1 MAVRYRRPS
10 PALGK
15 RRVEA
20 YVEFMAR
27 RRRNFCSVKPRTRVD
42 IVNLSASHVKERAC
56 GRIILVAIRRFQL
69 FNR

>member
-1 MAVRYRRPS
+1 M
-10 PALGK
+10 
-15 RRVEA
+15 
-20 YVEFMAR
+20 
-27 RRRNFCSVKPRTRVD
+27 KPRTRVD